1 VTGSERHTVDGTS
14 AIARDLPLST
24 RRAGGRRVDLSQR
37 GAGLACCLLYGLLMV
52 TTLAL
57 SDGGVVVSYC
67 QLPLSK
73 DPAAVR
79 GVFFDVRSEGPAVRL
94 TALTGAAEPGRNAG
108 DPYGDKLVPVTVYAG
123 RWEGSGAGREK
134 EEASWRVVGAGVFQS
149 RGKGTTRL
157 AL

>member
-1 VTGSERHTVDGTS
+1 
-14 AIARDLPLST
+14 
-24 RRAGGRRVDLSQR
+24 LSQR